1 MKTLEENGVGRSST
15 YAPIIS
21 TIVDRQYV
29 VGGKSSSSP
38 TELGE
43 IVTDLMKK
51 NFSDIVNVEFTAEM
65 EEKLDEVETDTKN
78 WKRLLEDFY
87 GPFEQ
92 ELERRRRKWS
102 G

>member
-1 MKTLEENGVGRSST
+1 MGRPST

-29 VGGKSSSSP
+29 VREKKQLVP

-65 EEKLDEVETDTKN
+65 EEKLDEVETC
-78 WKRLLEDFY
+78 LLY
-87 GPFEQ
+87 TS
-92 ELERRRRKWS
+92 RCV
-102 G
+102 